1 MKKALILGIA
11 LLLVVVSGGLFS
23 AQAGCF
29 SWLSPCN
36 WSSPC
41 AGTSQAAA
49 APAPAPDYSWRPN
62 PCSCGLSWLSPCCWH
77 LSSTCGCGK

>member
-11 LLLVVVSGGLFS
+11 LLLVVVSGGFFS

-41 AGTSQAAA
+41 ATAQPEA
-49 APAPAPDYSWRPN
+49 APALDFSWRPN
-62 PCSCGLSWLSPCCWH
+62 PCHCGLSWLSPCCWH
-77 LSSTCGCGK
+77 LSSPCGCGT